1 MRAQTIQ
8 RLGVSACGEA
18 AFPALHRAQNKY
30 HRTGFVGHG
39 VGARKMVLEFKSQF
53 FFYGKG
59 KQPENAM
66 GEK

>member
-1 MRAQTIQ
+1 
-8 RLGVSACGEA
+8 
-18 AFPALHRAQNKY
+18 
-30 HRTGFVGHG
+30 VGHG
-39 VGARKMVLEFKSQF
+39 VGARKMVLEFKSHF